1 MKKLTSL
8 VLVFILL
15 ISLCSC
21 DKYTSS
27 YRAVGLVRINTSHS
41 FETSFYSLDGQLV
54 FKVKKSGKGEEG
66 SIHISAEVE
75 EGEIYVYYDIY
86 GVKEELA
93 HLSAGESV
101 DENRGY
107 VESGKRVYIII
118 ETVGSARGKV
128 SCELDN

>member
-41 FETSFYSLDGQLV
+41 FETSFYSLDGRLV
-54 FKVKKSGKGEEG
+54 FKVKKSGNGEEG

>member
-1 MKKLTSL
+1 MKKLISFALAIVLL
-8 VLVFILL
+8 V
-15 ISLCSC
+15 SLCSC
-21 DKYTSS
+21 DKYTDS
-27 YRAVGLVRINTSHS
+27 YSALGLIRSQTTHS
-41 FETSFYSLDGQLV
+41 CSAQFYSLDGQLV
-54 FKVKKSGKGEEG
+54 FKVKKSGEGEEG

-93 HLSAGESV
+93 HLSAGESIN
-101 DENRGY
+101 EKRGY

>member
-1 MKKLTSL
+1 MKKIISFALS
-8 VLVFILL
+8 ILL
-15 ISLCSC
+15 LVSLSSC
-21 DKYTSS
+21 DGYVSS
-27 YRAVGLVRINTSHS
+27 YKALGLIKSQTTHS
-41 FETSFYSLDGQLV
+41 FSAQFYSLDGQLV
-54 FKVKKSGKGEEG
+54 FKVKKSGEGEEG

-107 VESGKRVYIII
+107 VESGNKVYIII

>member
-1 MKKLTSL
+1 MKKLVSIALTI
-8 VLVFILL
+8 ILL

-27 YRAVGLVRINTSHS
+27 FRAVGLVKTNTSHS

>member
-1 MKKLTSL
+1 MKKLISIALTI
-8 VLVFILL
+8 ILL

-27 YRAVGLVRINTSHS
+27 FRAVGLVKTNTSHS

-107 VESGKRVYIII
+107 VESGNKVYIII
-118 ETVGSARGKV
+118 ETVGKARGRV

>member
-1 MKKLTSL
+1 MKKLISIALTI
-8 VLVFILL
+8 ILL

-27 YRAVGLVRINTSHS
+27 YRAVGLVKMNTSHS

-107 VESGKRVYIII
+107 VESGKKVYIII

>member
-1 MKKLTSL
+1 MKKIISL
-8 VLVFILL
+8 VLSILL
-15 ISLCSC
+15 LVSLSSC
-21 DKYTSS
+21 DGYVSS
-27 YRAVGLVRINTSHS
+27 YKALGLIKSQTSHS
-41 FETSFYSLDGQLV
+41 CSAQFYSLDGQLV

-93 HLSAGESV
+93 HLTAGESV

-107 VESGKRVYIII
+107 VESGKKVYIII

>member
-1 MKKLTSL
+1 MKKLISI
-8 VLVFILL
+8 VLTIILL

-27 YRAVGLVRINTSHS
+27 FRAVGLVKTNTSHS

-107 VESGKRVYIII
+107 VESGKKVYIII

>member
-1 MKKLTSL
+1 MKKLISIALTI
-8 VLVFILL
+8 ILL

-41 FETSFYSLDGQLV
+41 FETSFYSLDGRLV
-54 FKVKKSGKGEEG
+54 FKVKKSGEGKEG

-75 EGEIYVYYDIY
+75 EGELYVYYDIF

-93 HLSAGESV
+93 HLSEGESIN
-101 DENRGY
+101 ENRGY
-107 VESGKRVYIII
+107 VESGKTVYIII

>member
-1 MKKLTSL
+1 MKKLISIALTI
-8 VLVFILL
+8 ILL

-27 YRAVGLVRINTSHS
+27 FRAVGLVKTNTSHS

-107 VESGKRVYIII
+107 VESGNKVYIII

>member
-1 MKKLTSL
+1 MKKLISIALTI
-8 VLVFILL
+8 ILL

-27 YRAVGLVRINTSHS
+27 YRAVGLVKMNTSHS

-54 FKVKKSGKGEEG
+54 FKVKKSGEGEEG

-93 HLSAGESV
+93 HLTAGESV

-107 VESGKRVYIII
+107 VESGKKVYIII